1 MRNLNAHKIMQVS
14 QILDFKLSSEGVNN
28 LVNLT
33 RVSASNDDTSRGLT
47 NREESEYVCLNP
59 QSW

>member
-1 MRNLNAHKIMQVS
+1 MRNLNAQKIMQVS

-33 RVSASNDDTSRGLT
+33 RVSASNDDIIHIHQQDDNKNIERF
-47 NREESEYVCLNP
+47 NK
-59 QSW
+59 